1 MEQSTS
7 EKFWYFAADGSCGP
21 AKGLEI
27 INVSDWT
34 KYDFDS
40 VRECTGD
47 MRAILARGIR
57 DMKDTYD
64 YDYS

>member
-7 EKFWYFAADGSCGP
+7 EKFWYFAADGSWGP
-21 AKGLEI
+21 AEGLQI

-34 KYDFDS
+34 KHDFDS
-40 VRECTGD
+40 IRGCTED

-57 DMKDTYD
+57 EMKDTND